1 MIKSLSPYYINV
13 PFVSPLT
20 GATCTAF
27 TLKIYVWDGL
37 KLAPPVSAVYQV
49 TKNNP
54 TTSVGSDKLNIGRLV
69 NDFIEFL
76 PKFGSATG
84 LYDAQNQ
91 RWCKTTIT
99 YKTADALDLNV
110 EQLPT
115 TTLVL
120 KGYGY
125 GMEGENSG
133 IPQSR
138 ILLNGNEFK
147 VSRNGIFNIPIILD
161 MTLLERVEAL
171 ERVSAVFV
179 PQGAMIAWNKPANT
193 IPAGWQ
199 EVVDFKGKTLVGK
212 DDSGIFA
219 TLGTNV
225 GSKDAVVVAHTHLT
239 NTNINFGTGVF
250 PTQTVQSVTGTTGNR
265 IVTESTGESGTDKN
279 IQPSRIVHFIEYV
292 G

>member
-1 MIKSLSPYYINV
+1 MIKSLSPYYLTI

-20 GATCTAF
+20 GATCTSF

-37 KLAPPVSAVYQV
+37 KLSPPATASYSV

-54 TTSVGSDKLNIGRLV
+54 TNSTGNDKINIARLV
-69 NDFIEFL
+69 NDFIDFE
-76 PKFGSATG
+76 PQQGTATG
-84 LYDAQNQ
+84 LYDAVNQ

-99 YKTADALDLNV
+99 YTTANILDNGV
-110 EQLPT
+110 EQLPAT
-115 TTLVL
+115 ALVL

-125 GMEGENSG
+125 GMGGENQT
-133 IPQSR
+133 IPSNR
-138 ILLNGNEFK
+138 ILLQGNEFR
-147 VSRNGIFNIPIILD
+147 VNRNGFFNLPIILD
-161 MTLLERVEAL
+161 MTLLERVEQL

-225 GSKDAVVVAHTHLT
+225 GSKDAVVVEHTHLT
-239 NTNINFGTGVF
+239 NTNVNFGTGAF
-250 PTQTVQSVTGTTGNR
+250 PTQTVQAVTGTTGNR
-265 IVTESTGESGTDKN
+265 IVTESTGVSGTDKN
-279 IQPSRIVHFIEYV
+279 IQPSRIVHFIEFI